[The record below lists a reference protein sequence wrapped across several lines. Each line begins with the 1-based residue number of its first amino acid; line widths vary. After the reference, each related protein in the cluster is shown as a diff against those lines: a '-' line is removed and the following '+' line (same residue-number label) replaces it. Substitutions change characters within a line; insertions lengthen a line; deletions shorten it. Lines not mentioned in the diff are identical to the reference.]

1 MTRIKS
7 RSHRARSIKRRKRK
21 STKSTK
27 RIQSTSTQSTSTQ
40 STSTRKQEL
49 DTNFASRSAR
59 VFVPIKKT
67 VEKAIPLLCK
77 TKTSKTNLMLK
88 RAKYVGYVFN
98 PKTKE
103 IRALAVISDHPKTK
117 TLHIDL
123 LCAKTQRDKK
133 FTLDYL
139 KSARLT
145 L

>member
-27 RIQSTSTQSTSTQ
+27 RIQSTSTQ